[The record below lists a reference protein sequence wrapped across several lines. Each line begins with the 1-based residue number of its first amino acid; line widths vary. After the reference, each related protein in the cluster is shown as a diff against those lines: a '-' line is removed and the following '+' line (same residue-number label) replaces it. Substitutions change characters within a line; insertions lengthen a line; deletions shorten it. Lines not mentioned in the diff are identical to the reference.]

1 MFICGGTFVGLE
13 NIIKKRLGKKMIGF
27 DSEQTGYDDTKLEY
41 SELIKQAIPED
52 VIEYGMIPEIV
63 GRLPII
69 STLSALTVDALIE
82 ILTKPKNALI
92 KQYTKLFEMED
103 ATLKFTDEALEL
115 LAQKALERDTGARA
129 LRAITEE
136 MMVDLMYRLP
146 EQDKNGTYTVNKD
159 VVQGEA
165 DIFES
170 AKRQKKESA

>member
-1 MFICGGTFVGLE
+1 MEYEKSFGSICLDQQLPFSTRYLE
-13 NIIKKRLGKKMIGF
+13 
-27 DSEQTGYDDTKLEY
+27 
-41 SELIKQAIPED
+41 
-52 VIEYGMIPEIV
+52 
-63 GRLPII
+63 
-69 STLSALTVDALIE
+69 ALIE

-115 LAQKALERDTGARA
+115 LAQKAIERDTGARA

-146 EQDKNGTYTVNKD
+146 EQDKNGTYTVSKD
-159 VVQGEA
+159 VVNGEV